1 MASLTVLLRHSEK
14 WNSESNYVDYSIEG
28 IPIKEYASY
37 NDVVASISKQLEI
50 DLSSKT
56 IKIPYK
62 VEGNCTPMEIHND
75 MGFRVY
81 VELKKE
87 NREFGITYAQGT
99 CNLSY
104 PLYITTV
111 DKEVVAGGSLIKG
124 DIVQMEETVQ
134 RYNFDIDDTVALDVV
149 NSGEPIGVFEL
160 DKDLIISKTNQR

>member
-1 MASLTVLLRHSEK
+1 MASLTVLLRHSGK
-14 WNSESNYVDYSIEG
+14 WNSESNYVDFSIEG
-28 IPIKEYASY
+28 ILIKEYASY
-37 NDVVASISKQLEI
+37 DDVVASISKQLNI

-56 IKIPYK
+56 IKIQYK

-87 NREFGITYAQGT
+87 NREFGM
-99 CNLSY
+99 Y
-104 PLYITTV
+104 PLCITTI
-111 DKEVVAGGSLIKG
+111 DKEVVAGGSLIQG
-124 DIVQMEETVQ
+124 DIVQMDEAVQ
-134 RYNFDIDDTVALDVV
+134 RYNFDTDDTLALDVF